1 MSIISLNQDSKE
13 DSNNDGN
20 DFEAIDM
27 PVAELMTLKPEL
39 ETEYISQSEP
49 VYQPTT
55 VPKHRSPPPNADLFD
70 HLFAKFGK
78 WQLRSILS
86 VFIYKI
92 PAAWFMHCILFTAPA
107 PRYGEYFCQAPQNL
121 SNNVDLWIDMA
132 HPPIPETTN
141 PQAGKK
147 FTRDFCHVFSDANY
161 RADVHTNDNVSWIF
175 DNFTNVIVP
184 CESHTHIDE
193 YESIVTEFD
202 LVCSR
207 EILVAT
213 TQFLHLVGV
222 SSGGTLA
229 VILLN

>member
-1 MSIISLNQDSKE
+1 
-13 DSNNDGN
+13 
-20 DFEAIDM
+20 
-27 PVAELMTLKPEL
+27 MTSKPEL
-39 ETEYISQSEP
+39 ETEDISQSKL

-55 VPKHRSPPPNADLFD
+55 VPNHEPAPQNPDLFD
-70 HLFAKFGK
+70 QLFAKFGK

-86 VFIYKI
+86 IFVYKI

-121 SNNVDLWIDMA
+121 SNKVDLWIDMA
-132 HPPIPETTN
+132 HPPVPESTN
-141 PQAGKK
+141 LQAGKK
-147 FTRDFCHVFSDANY
+147 FTRDLCHVFSDANY
-161 RADVHTNDNVSWIF
+161 RAEVHTNNNISWIY
-175 DNFTNVIVP
+175 DNFTDEIVP

>member
-1 MSIISLNQDSKE
+1 MPDTKLMSSEPNSEITNAS
-13 DSNNDGN
+13 
-20 DFEAIDM
+20 
-27 PVAELMTLKPEL
+27 L
-39 ETEYISQSEP
+39 ETIKSESETKDLLQNHKAYESKTEP
-49 VYQPTT
+49 IHQPL
-55 VPKHRSPPPNADLFD
+55 PPNADLFD
-70 HLFAKFGK
+70 HLFTKFGK

-86 VFIYKI
+86 VFVYKI

-107 PRYGEYFCQAPQNL
+107 PRYGEYFCQPPQNL
-121 SNNVDLWIDMA
+121 SDKVDLWIDMA
-132 HPPIPETTN
+132 HPPIPDTTN
-141 PQAGKK
+141 LQAGKP
-147 FTRDFCHVFSDANY
+147 FTRDLCYVFSDANY
-161 RADVHTNDNVSWIF
+161 RTEVHTKDNISWTY
-175 DNFTNVIVP
+175 DNFTEEIVQ
-184 CESHTHIDE
+184 CQSHTHIDE

>member
-1 MSIISLNQDSKE
+1 MSDTQ
-13 DSNNDGN
+13 
-20 DFEAIDM
+20 
-27 PVAELMTLKPEL
+27 LMTSKPSEL
-39 ETEYISQSEP
+39 ETDDNPENKL

-55 VPKHRSPPPNADLFD
+55 VPKHQPPPPDGDLFD
-70 HLFAKFGK
+70 QLFAKFGK

-107 PRYGEYFCQAPQNL
+107 PRYGEYFCQIPQNL
-121 SNNVDLWIDMA
+121 SNKVDLWIDMA
-132 HPPIPETTN
+132 HPPVPEATN
-141 PQAGKK
+141 YQAGKK
-147 FTRDFCHVFSDANY
+147 FTRDFCHVFSDANH
-161 RADVHTNDNVSWIF
+161 RAEVHTKDNISWTYN
-175 DNFTNVIVP
+175 NFTDEIVP

-229 VILLN
+229 TILLN